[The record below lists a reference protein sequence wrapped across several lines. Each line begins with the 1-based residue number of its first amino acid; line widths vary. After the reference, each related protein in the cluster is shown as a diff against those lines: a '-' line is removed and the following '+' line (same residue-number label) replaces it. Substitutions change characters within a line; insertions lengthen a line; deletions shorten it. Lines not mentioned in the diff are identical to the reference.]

1 VNDGDDDSITV
12 YLETIAL
19 LQEEVARLERELHL
33 RDDRQ
38 LESEPIDLASVEG
51 QDGPAKAAESGPGTP
66 EENER
71 LATELACREDTIRLL
86 LDELGRAE
94 EAQAATRAE
103 WEHLA
108 EWVDE
113 LERRVEGQDPAVL
126 RQLEDR
132 LAAQQQDAEAQ
143 RMKSE
148 RDRRAWECQRQS
160 LEANVVRLEAALDQA
175 AQSSAAVG
183 NQDSG
188 VNGNSGPSD
197 DGVEALRAE
206 ILRLRAACQEP
217 AERAASA
224 EQSEALDE
232 QLAVALQERNEV
244 GRQLKHLKDEMNRK
258 KLEHEATVADLEAR
272 LAQASL
278 AHAEGSLPEKRSEEI
293 SSHREI
299 DLRIRALRQNLLEI
313 DQREKEERRQKR
325 LVARLSRLWS
335 RTGPR

>member
-1 VNDGDDDSITV
+1 VDDGNEQSFAV

-19 LQEEVARLERELHL
+19 LQDEVARLEGELNL
-33 RDDRQ
+33 RDNRQ
-38 LESEPIDLASVEG
+38 SDSDPTALSSVDEKDEP
-51 QDGPAKAAESGPGTP
+51 AEAPQSGAGSPDD
-66 EENER
+66 NER
-71 LATELACREDTIRLL
+71 LTAELSCREDTIRLL

-108 EWVDE
+108 EWVAE
-113 LERRVEGQDPAVL
+113 LERRVEGQDPDVL

-132 LAAQQQDAEAQ
+132 LAAQQQDAETL

-148 RDRRAWECQRQS
+148 RDRRAWDCQRQL
-160 LEANVVRLEAALDQA
+160 LEANVARLEAALDQVATSSA
-175 AQSSAAVG
+175 AGGSQCGGAGQSSAAC
-183 NQDSG
+183 
-188 VNGNSGPSD
+188 D

-206 ILRLRAACQEP
+206 NLRLHAACQDL
-217 AERAASA
+217 AQRTASD
-224 EQSEALDE
+224 EHSEALDE
-232 QLAVALQERNEV
+232 KLAVALQERHEV
-244 GRQLKHLKDEMNRK
+244 GRQLKQLKDEMNRK
-258 KLEHEATVADLEAR
+258 QLEHEATVADLEAR

-278 AHAEGSLPEKRSEEI
+278 THAEGSLPERRPEGI
-293 SSHREI
+293 SSQREI